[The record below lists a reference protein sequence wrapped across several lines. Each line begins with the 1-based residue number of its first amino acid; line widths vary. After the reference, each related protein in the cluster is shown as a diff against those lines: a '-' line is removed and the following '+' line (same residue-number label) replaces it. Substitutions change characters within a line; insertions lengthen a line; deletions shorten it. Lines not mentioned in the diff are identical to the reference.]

1 MSGSADPVTVALAL
15 VGITFALRVIP
26 VILLTRMR
34 LPPVVDR
41 WLSVAGD
48 SVVVS
53 FVVLIGFFDA
63 EAGMPKMDYEMA
75 MGLAATC
82 ALCVLGRGP
91 LMAIAG
97 GTATF
102 ALLLTWGGM

>member
-1 MSGSADPVTVALAL
+1 MSGRADPMTVALAL

-26 VILLTRMR
+26 VVLLTRTR

-63 EAGMPKMDYEMA
+63 EAGIPRMDAEMA
-75 MGLAATC
+75 ASLAVTC

-91 LMAIAG
+91 LVAIAG
-97 GTATF
+97 GTVVF
-102 ALLLTWGGM
+102 GLLSALAGL

>member
-1 MSGSADPVTVALAL
+1 MTVALTL

-26 VILLTRMR
+26 VVLLTRTR

-63 EAGMPKMDYEMA
+63 DAGVPRMDAEMA
-75 MGLAATC
+75 AGLAVTC
-82 ALCVLGRGP
+82 ALCVLARGP
-91 LMAIAG
+91 LVSIAG

-102 ALLLTWGGM
+102 ALLLALGGL